1 MTEDNHY
8 TVIGWKINFS
18 KLYGELS
25 EGEYDFART
34 SEDGFSIRVKFV
46 VDKEGKVSY
55 SEPRFE

>member
-8 TVIGWKINFS
+8 TIIGWKINFS

-25 EGEYDFART
+25 EGEYEFMRI
-34 SEDGFSIRVKFV
+34 SERFSIRVKFV